1 MYTVYESLE
10 VILIQ
15 LMDPATHLRH
25 VAASI
30 GLKNVVDYIQ
40 VTVLSR
46 HELGF
51 QLFFSFKLWVP
62 LAANLHC
69 ITCR

>member
-1 MYTVYESLE
+1 
-10 VILIQ
+10 
-15 LMDPATHLRH
+15 MDPATNLRH
-25 VAASI
+25 VAACI
-30 GLKNVVDYIQ
+30 GLKNVVDYVQ

-51 QLFFSFKLWVP
+51 HLFFSFKLWVP

-69 ITCR
+69 TAYR